1 MPISNDNIA
10 MLRFVLVIAG
20 DGVLCCLQ
28 EVAAEGSKRQQ
39 DVFSVCGL
47 QPG

>member
-28 EVAAEGSKRQQ
+28 EVARRQQ
-39 DVFSVCGL
+39 DVTVSVCGL